1 MSYTLDNAR
10 GNNPNDND
18 LDAVFDA
25 MAKEYPQPDIPLQ
38 PITPRHDNATSPIN
52 QDSGTPQNAQ
62 DNAEATS
69 EQPYQ
74 ASNETPPDATCVADA
89 ASNESGTPSTR
100 NDELDLSWVDHP
112 GSDPTIGLF
121 TVKAANQWIDEAS
134 NRPMPCK
141 LFGQLWYEHEICI
154 LFSSSNL
161 GKSIL
166 AVQIADAISRGD
178 NALGL
183 VNEAQAQKVLYF
195 DFELSDKQFEGRYM
209 NETNGKHYEFS
220 NNLIRIEINPDV
232 VDYPDGC
239 DFEEY
244 IKISMQQVVEETD
257 ARVIILDNITYLSR
271 ETEKAKDAL
280 PLMQWLKAFGKK
292 FGLSILVLAHTPKRN
307 TSNPITKND
316 CFGSSMLQNFCDGM
330 FAIGESSRGTELRYI
345 KELKQRNVP
354 FAYDADNVIVCEI
367 AKPDNYLMFRFNGYG
382 CESEHLRQITADDR
396 EALIERAKELSAQG
410 KSQRDIAK
418 ELGVSPG
425 TVNNYLKK

>member
-1 MSYTLDNAR
+1 MNNGTLENIASPSSNDEFGDVLEQMR
-10 GNNPNDND
+10 GEMEQP
-18 LDAVFDA
+18 
-25 MAKEYPQPDIPLQ
+25 EYPLQ
-38 PITPRHDNATSPIN
+38 PITPRHDNAASPTN
-52 QDSGTPQNAQ
+52 EDNGTPQNAQ

-74 ASNETPPDATCVADA
+74 ASDETPPEATCVADA
-89 ASNESGTPSTR
+89 ASNESGTPPTR

-112 GSDPTIGLF
+112 ESDPNIGLF
-121 TVKAANQWIDEAS
+121 TIKPANQWIDEAS
-134 NRPMPCK
+134 NRPKRCK
-141 LFGQLWYEHEICI
+141 LFGQLWHETEICI

-166 AVQIADAISRGD
+166 AVQIADAISRGVD
-178 NALGL
+178 TLGL
-183 VNEAQAQKVLYF
+183 ENEAQPQVVMYF
-195 DFELSDKQFEGRYM
+195 DFELSDKQFEVRYM
-209 NETNGKHYEFS
+209 NETNGKHYQFS
-220 NNLIRIEINPDV
+220 NNLMRIEINPDV

-280 PLMQWLKAFGKK
+280 PLMKWLKAFGKK
-292 FGLSILVLAHTPKRN
+292 YGLSILVLAHTPKRN
-307 TSNPITKND
+307 TSNPITMND
-316 CFGSSMLQNFCDGM
+316 CFGSSMILNFCDAM
-330 FAIGESSRGTELRYI
+330 FAIGESSRGKGLRYI

-367 AKPDNYLMFRFNGYG
+367 AKPDDFLMFRFIGYG

-410 KSQRDIAK
+410 KSQREIAK

-425 TVNNYLKK
+425 TINNYLKK

>member
-1 MSYTLDNAR
+1 MSNTTLDNDAR

-18 LDAVFDA
+18 LDAVFEA
-25 MAKEYPQPDIPLQ
+25 MANELPQPEYPLQ
-38 PITPRHDNATSPIN
+38 PLGVPEARQGD
-52 QDSGTPQNAQ
+52 
-62 DNAEATS
+62 AEATND
-69 EQPYQ
+69 QPHQ
-74 ASNETPPDATCVADA
+74 ASDEMQPEATCEADA
-89 ASNESGTPSTR
+89 ASPTATPSG
-100 NDELDLSWVDHP
+100 DAIDLSWVDHP
-112 GSDPTIGLF
+112 ESDPNIGLF

-134 NRPMPCK
+134 SRPMPCK

-166 AVQIADAISRGD
+166 AVQIADAISRGAD
-178 NALGL
+178 TLGL
-183 VNEAQAQKVLYF
+183 MNEAQAQRVLYF

-209 NETNGKHYEFS
+209 SDNGKHYQFS
-220 NNLIRIEINPDV
+220 NNLMRIEINPDAD
-232 VDYPDGC
+232 DYPDGC
-239 DFEEY
+239 DFEDY
-244 IKISMQQVVEETD
+244 IKISMQQVVEQTD

-280 PLMQWLKAFGKK
+280 PLMKWLKAFGKK
-292 FGLSILVLAHTPKRN
+292 FGVSILVLAHTPKRN

-316 CFGSSMLQNFCDGM
+316 CFGSSMLQNFCDAM

-345 KELKQRNVP
+345 KELKQRNVS

-367 AKPDNYLMFRFNGYG
+367 VKPDNFVMFRFVGYG
-382 CESEHLRQITADDR
+382 CESEHLRQINAEDR
-396 EALIERAKELSAQG
+396 SDMIERAKELSAQG
-410 KSQRDIAK
+410 KSQRAIAS

>member
-1 MSYTLDNAR
+1 MSMNDSV
-10 GNNPNDND
+10 NNPSN

-25 MAKEYPQPDIPLQ
+25 MAKEYPQPDCPLQ
-38 PITPRHDNATSPIN
+38 PITPRHDAASPTN
-52 QDSGTPQNAQ
+52 EDNGTPQNAQ

-74 ASNETPPDATCVADA
+74 ASDETPPGATCVADA
-89 ASNESGTPSTR
+89 ASNESGTPPSR
-100 NDELDLSWVDHP
+100 NDGLDLSWVDHP

-121 TVKAANQWIDEAS
+121 TVKSANQWIDEAS
-134 NRPMPCK
+134 SRPKPCK
-141 LFGQLWYEHEICI
+141 LFGQLWFEHEICI
-154 LFSSSNL
+154 LFSDSNL

-178 NALGL
+178 NTMGM
-183 VNEAQAQKVLYF
+183 VNEAQPQLVLYF
-195 DFELSDKQFEGRYM
+195 DFELSDKQFEVRYM
-209 NETNGKHYEFS
+209 NETNGKHYKFS
-220 NNLIRIEINPDV
+220 DNLMRIEINPDV
-232 VDYPDGC
+232 VEYPDGC

-244 IKISMQQVVEETD
+244 IKISLQQVVEVINVK
-257 ARVIILDNITYLSR
+257 VIILDNITYLSR

-280 PLMQWLKAFGKK
+280 PLMKWLKAFGKK
-292 FGLSILVLAHTPKRN
+292 YGLSILVLAHTPKR
-307 TSNPITKND
+307 SMANPITKND
-316 CFGSSMLQNFCDGM
+316 LQGSKMLYNFCDGC

-345 KELKQRNVP
+345 KELKQRNVS
-354 FAYDADNVIVCEI
+354 FAFDADNVIVCEI
-367 AKPDNYLMFRFNGYG
+367 AKPDDFLMFRFIGYG